1 VAGVVGLGFE
11 LRDPEGLLGGSE
23 GGGNEGF
30 TVALLERGHEGLD
43 MGPRHAPMNSAFMN
57 GTVKGDGVWIPMES
71 ILGGQT
77 RCGYGWHMFVECL
90 AEGRGVSLPAGAMG
104 AARSVAAGVGA
115 YTRVR
120 KQFKVPIAEF
130 GGIQE
135 AMARAGREAYIIL
148 AATELTNAV
157 IDNHEAPMV
166 LSSIMKQSCTERGR
180 RVLESGMDVLAGAG
194 ISGGHANF
202 LGNAY
207 MAMPVAI
214 TVEGANIMTRSFQI
228 IGQGLTRC
236 HPHMLNIIE
245 ALQSTDKEA
254 PGRFAEHTAKCLKHA
269 VGNFGLSLTRGT
281 GALFATATRSASAY
295 KDGDKLVSYHEA
307 QLLRLS
313 ANFAFAGNL
322 CFLLGGRLKFE
333 ELLMGRLAD
342 AYGAIF
348 LGYATLHH
356 YERNRHSIKGL
367 EPLVESAMLQLEV
380 EAQTAFREAAANF
393 PQPVGALGGWLMSL
407 GVAPLGELFRPYQ
420 PPRDT
425 LTKEVARLLSTPTE
439 VHAMFATNVYLGEG
453 GVTGENR
460 IKELIAAM
468 PVCLEADAA
477 ASAAKKAKRAPTEA
491 EATLI
496 ARSDALREKLV
507 QVDVHASVGPLETGG
522 THETG
527 GSYVRPALAST
538 KARLAA
544 GLGSFEESLEQAQ
557 PLAAASA

>member
-1 VAGVVGLGFE
+1 
-11 LRDPEGLLGGSE
+11 
-23 GGGNEGF
+23 
-30 TVALLERGHEGLD
+30 
-43 MGPRHAPMNSAFMN
+43 
-57 GTVKGDGVWIPMES
+57 
-71 ILGGQT
+71 
-77 RCGYGWHMFVECL
+77 
-90 AEGRGVSLPAGAMG
+90 MG
-104 AARSVAAGVGA
+104 AARAVCSGVGA

-120 KQFKVPIAEF
+120 KQFKVPISEF

-135 AMARAGREAYIIL
+135 AMARAGRESYIIL

-180 RVLESGMDVLAGAG
+180 RVLENGMDVIAGAG
-194 ISGGHANF
+194 IVGGHANF

-236 HPHMLNIIE
+236 HPHMLNVIE
-245 ALQSTDKEA
+245 ALQSTDKDA
-254 PGRFAEHTAKCLKHA
+254 PQKFAEHTAKCLKHA

-281 GALFATATRSASAY
+281 GAMLSTYTRSSSAY
-295 KDGDKLVSYHEA
+295 KDGDKLVAYHEA
-307 QLLRLS
+307 QMLRLS
-313 ANFAFAGNL
+313 ANFAFASNL

-356 YERNRHSIKGL
+356 YERNRHTIKGL

-407 GVAPLGELFRPYQ
+407 GCAPLGELFRPYQ
-420 PPRDT
+420 MPRDS
-425 LTKEVARLLSTPTE
+425 LTKEVAKLLSTPSE
-439 VHAMFATNVYLGEG
+439 VHQMFASNVYLEEG

-460 IKELIAAM
+460 IKELIEAM
-468 PVCLEADAA
+468 PVCLEADAVA
-477 ASAAKKAKRAPTEA
+477 TKCKKEKRAPSEA
-491 EATLI
+491 EAALI
-496 ARSDALREKLV
+496 ARADAVREKLV
-507 QVDVHASVGPLETGG
+507 QVDVHTKVGPLEEMDG
-522 THETG
+522 
-527 GSYVRPALAST
+527 YVRPALEGTANRLGVAT
-538 KARLAA
+538 AANFEAAR
-544 GLGSFEESLEQAQ
+544 S
-557 PLAAASA
+557 AAAA